1 MKIVFYSTSTN
12 NFDSQ
17 AVEITNIPDNNS
29 FFSDF
34 KALYPKDSF
43 YVVTQKPALFMPE
56 RDVILASL
64 QATPQE
70 VAELIAEQKPDL
82 VIAMTFWVAPFD
94 WLNISDALVAEK
106 LKEKGIKTI
115 CNPLETG
122 LICFDKNRSRE
133 FFEAKGFSCPKT
145 LFVDHDMFF
154 CAGSHKDVLRNA
166 YKESVFIQ
174 LKELQ
179 LPLVIKDTVGLS
191 SYSLAVVNTYGE
203 ACAYLNSKKNNSN
216 RIIQEFAEGLQ
227 VGVEIYGKPGNY
239 TVLPPF
245 IFSVN
250 KYGITS
256 PKQSVKYSQGTEWT
270 QTKEF
275 LDLQKEMLRLA
286 ELLKIQGAAQVD
298 LVLNQGKWQIIEI
311 NPRLSGM
318 TLAYCSALESNVFD
332 LMYRG
337 IRGRLSEKTASPTLS
352 IKLPPQDKKLLKEI
366 NQLNQELTEAKIVH
380 ISQIYDSSAKQEREK
395 GWCEVIITGK
405 ERNKLQT
412 ALQKLE
418 KLFEASKQDILE
430 TQFPDKAI
438 FEQSELMLKCP
449 PFPES
454 HSQA

>member
-70 VAELIAEQKPDL
+70 IAELIAEQKPDL

-94 WLNISDALVAEK
+94 WLPLSDALVAEK

-174 LKELQ
+174 L
-179 LPLVIKDTVGLS
+179 
-191 SYSLAVVNTYGE
+191 
-203 ACAYLNSKKNNSN
+203 
-216 RIIQEFAEGLQ
+216 
-227 VGVEIYGKPGNY
+227 
-239 TVLPPF
+239 
-245 IFSVN
+245 
-250 KYGITS
+250 
-256 PKQSVKYSQGTEWT
+256 
-270 QTKEF
+270 
-275 LDLQKEMLRLA
+275 
-286 ELLKIQGAAQVD
+286 
-298 LVLNQGKWQIIEI
+298 
-311 NPRLSGM
+311 
-318 TLAYCSALESNVFD
+318 
-332 LMYRG
+332 
-337 IRGRLSEKTASPTLS
+337 
-352 IKLPPQDKKLLKEI
+352 
-366 NQLNQELTEAKIVH
+366 
-380 ISQIYDSSAKQEREK
+380 
-395 GWCEVIITGK
+395 
-405 ERNKLQT
+405 
-412 ALQKLE
+412 
-418 KLFEASKQDILE
+418 
-430 TQFPDKAI
+430 
-438 FEQSELMLKCP
+438 
-449 PFPES
+449 
-454 HSQA
+454 

>member
-1 MKIVFYSTSTN
+1 
-12 NFDSQ
+12 
-17 AVEITNIPDNNS
+17 
-29 FFSDF
+29 
-34 KALYPKDSF
+34 
-43 YVVTQKPALFMPE
+43 
-56 RDVILASL
+56 
-64 QATPQE
+64 
-70 VAELIAEQKPDL
+70 
-82 VIAMTFWVAPFD
+82 MTFWVAPFD

-133 FFEAKGFSCPKT
+133 FFEAKSFSCPKT

-227 VGVEIYGKPGNY
+227 IGVEIYGKPGNY
-239 TVLPPF
+239 TMLPPF

-298 LVLNQGKWQIIEI
+298 LVLKQGKWQIIEI

-337 IRGRLSEKTASPTLS
+337 ITGRLSEKTES
-352 IKLPPQDKKLLKEI
+352 KLGV
-366 NQLNQELTEAKIVH
+366 N
-380 ISQIYDSSAKQEREK
+380 
-395 GWCEVIITGK
+395 
-405 ERNKLQT
+405 
-412 ALQKLE
+412 
-418 KLFEASKQDILE
+418 
-430 TQFPDKAI
+430 
-438 FEQSELMLKCP
+438 
-449 PFPES
+449 
-454 HSQA
+454 